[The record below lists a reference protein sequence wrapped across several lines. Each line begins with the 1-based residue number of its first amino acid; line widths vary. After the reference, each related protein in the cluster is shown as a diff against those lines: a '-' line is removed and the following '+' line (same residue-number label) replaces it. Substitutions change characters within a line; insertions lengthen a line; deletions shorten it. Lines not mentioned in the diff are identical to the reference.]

1 MDQKGILPAGL
12 RKVTAGDSV
21 FHALC
26 ILFLFIS
33 GIAVLYPLVYTVACS
48 LSETDAILRGDV
60 FLWPVGITA
69 RAYKIVF
76 DYGLLRTG
84 FFNSLLYVMGG
95 TVVAVTL
102 LLLAAYPLSRR
113 DLKDRRFFQ
122 IFFLV
127 TMFFNGG
134 IIPNYVLMSKLG
146 LIGSRWSLIVGFMFS
161 CYNMIIVKSY
171 FQTSIPQGLLDAAHI
186 DGCGDIRFFFSI
198 ALPLAMPVVAVMI
211 LFNAVGIWN
220 GYFNGLMYLS
230 KPATFNF
237 QMVLRQILFIANTPP
252 DQLAL
257 MDPRILEEM
266 INIMLQL
273 KYAVMVVGAVPM
285 MVFYPFIQKYF
296 IKGMLIGSLK
306 E

>member
-1 MDQKGILPAGL
+1 
-12 RKVTAGDSV
+12 
-21 FHALC
+21 
-26 ILFLFIS
+26 
-33 GIAVLYPLVYTVACS
+33 
-48 LSETDAILRGDV
+48 
-60 FLWPVGITA
+60 
-69 RAYKIVF
+69 
-76 DYGLLRTG
+76 
-84 FFNSLLYVMGG
+84 MG
-95 TVVAVTL
+95 
-102 LLLAAYPLSRR
+102 
-113 DLKDRRFFQ
+113 
-122 IFFLV
+122 
-127 TMFFNGG
+127 
-134 IIPNYVLMSKLG
+134 KLG
-146 LIGSRWSLIVGFMFS
+146 LIGSRWALIVGFMFS

-171 FQTSIPQGLLDAAHI
+171 FQTAIPQGLLDAAHM

-198 ALPLAMPVVAVMI
+198 ALPLATPVVAVMI

-220 GYFNGLMYLS
+220 GYFNGLMYLT

-273 KYAVMVVGAVPM
+273 KYAVMAVGAVPM
-285 MVFYPFIQKYF
+285 MILYPFIQKYF